1 MARQPVLSLLLA
13 LWVFAPAV
21 FAVDYPPVVPG
32 RAISLAQ
39 DAGAHPDYRTEWWYV
54 TGWLRDGQGQE
65 RGFQLTFFRVRT
77 GLGEQAPG
85 RFSPA
90 QLILA
95 HAAVSDP
102 AIGHL
107 LHAERSA
114 RASGRIAGASRAAMD
129 VWIED
134 WRLDGSAVPMR
145 AQVRAGRF
153 AFDLALEQSAPPM
166 LNGEAGFSQKGPQR
180 DHASYYYSLPGLQVS
195 GSLSIDG
202 HEHRVTGSAWLDHE
216 WSSELMPEG
225 AVGWDWV
232 GLNLDDGSAVMAA
245 RMRDADDRAMWAIG
259 SLRRVGQPV
268 QTLAAE
274 YVAFKALRTWTSPR
288 TGARYPVEWEI
299 RVGERVLRLEPL
311 MEDQERDSSS
321 TGTVYWEGAVRV
333 FEHGR
338 PIGKGYLEMTGR
350 AERMRI

>member
-1 MARQPVLSLLLA
+1 MARAALLALLLA
-13 LWVFAPAV
+13 LACAAL
-21 FAVDYPPVVPG
+21 AVDYPPVLPG
-32 RAISLAQ
+32 RAITLPQ

-54 TGWLRDGQGQE
+54 TGWLRDEAGRE

-77 GLGEQAPG
+77 GLGEEAPG

-102 AIGHL
+102 SVGHL

-114 RASGRIAGASRAAMD
+114 RASGRIAGAGREAMD

-134 WRLDGSAVPMR
+134 WRLDDSNGQIR
-145 AQVRAGRF
+145 AQARAGRF
-153 AFDLALEQSAPPM
+153 AFELVLVPNAPPM
-166 LNGEAGFSQKGPQR
+166 LNGEAGFSQKGPEPK
-180 DHASYYYSLPGLQVS
+180 HASYYYSLPGLQVS

-202 HEHRVTGSAWLDHE
+202 HEHGVTGSAWLDHE

-245 RMRDADDRAMWAIG
+245 RMRDADDRPLWALG
-259 SLRRVGQPV
+259 SLRTPGQP
-268 QTLAAE
+268 
-274 YVAFKALRTWTSPR
+274 LRTLGPQEVGFEAARSWTSPR

-299 RVGERVLRLEPL
+299 RLGERVLRIEPL
-311 MEDQERDSSS
+311 MDDQELDGSS

-338 PIGKGYLEMTGR
+338 PVGKGYLEMTGR
-350 AERMRI
+350 VERVRF